1 MSPLNTGGANKAR
14 WIILAIA
21 LIIALAIV
29 VGVLVPLLEF
39 LIGVVVPMAGC
50 AVLAW
55 FGYKLLLQPVLRKRK
70 LDRIREHRAS
80 RAAAHADDDG
90 QG

>member
-1 MSPLNTGGANKAR
+1 M
-14 WIILAIA
+14 
-21 LIIALAIV
+21 IALAV
-29 VGVLVPLLEF
+29 LVGVLLPLLEF
-39 LIGVVVPMAGC
+39 FTGVVVPAAGC

-55 FGYKLLLQPVLRKRK
+55 FGYRLLLQPVLRKRK

-80 RAAAHADDDG
+80 RAAAHADHADDEE